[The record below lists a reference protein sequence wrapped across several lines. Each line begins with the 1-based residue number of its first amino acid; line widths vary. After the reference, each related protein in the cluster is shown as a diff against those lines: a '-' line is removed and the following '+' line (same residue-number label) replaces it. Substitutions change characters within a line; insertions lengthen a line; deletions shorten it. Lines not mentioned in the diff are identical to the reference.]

1 MMGIH
6 LGPPSIGPALRQAGR
21 APPGAEKQPPA
32 LPGAREPRTASLQ
45 EGQGGAGLREGGTP
59 EPRAE
64 ARGPALTLV
73 ARSRCC
79 H

>member
-6 LGPPSIGPALRQAGR
+6 LGPPSIGPARRQAGR
-21 APPGAEKQPPA
+21 AAPGAEKQPPA
-32 LPGAREPRTASLQ
+32 LPGAREARTASL
-45 EGQGGAGLREGGTP
+45 REGGMP

-64 ARGPALTLV
+64 AGGAG
-73 ARSRCC
+73 AQRSLSSLSLCC